1 MKSKLAILA
10 FISLL
15 VLIPAVVLADPWS
28 AIDSGFAVTTNHHG
42 EDIIPPPD
50 PPLRA
55 KVGLLAAEYPRL
67 IWVEV
72 ELRDPDGVVVD
83 SQVVYPGPDFVPD
96 TSPGGNPIMY
106 AWTDPFAPASWTI
119 GHYSV
124 KAYFYLT
131 GGRGLANAEDLDAMR
146 ATTVMTVPELPIGT
160 LGAIAALFAGLG
172 IYSLLKSK
180 RTLIPLRA

>member
-15 VLIPAVVLADPWS
+15 GLIPAAVLADPWS

-42 EDIIPPPD
+42 EDIIPPGD

-55 KVGLLAAEYPRL
+55 KVGLLASEFPRL
-67 IWVEV
+67 IRVEV
-72 ELRDPDGVVVD
+72 ELRDPDEVVVD
-83 SQVVYPGPDFVPD
+83 TQVVLPGSFSPG
-96 TSPGGNPIMY
+96 TSPGGNPITV

-131 GGRGLANAEDLDAMR
+131 DARDLANAEDLDAMR
-146 ATTVMTVPELPIGT
+146 AVTVMTVPELPTGT
-160 LGAIAALFAGLG
+160 LGAVAALFAGLG
-172 IYSLLKSK
+172 IYSILKSK
-180 RTLIPLRA
+180 RTLIPLRV